1 MYLPSVKRLECNRER
16 PVRYSMIEQPAY
28 DTGSSVRIALREA
41 ERVRRM
47 VIIEGYLTGIV
58 RVLFPTLQP
67 LQTVL
72 QRGVTDGF
80 GIAFYILEMFFI

>member
-1 MYLPSVKRLECNRER
+1 MYLPSVERLECDRER
-16 PVRYSMIEQPAY
+16 PVRYPMIKQPTHNA
-28 DTGSSVRIALREA
+28 GSSVRIALREA

-72 QRGVTDGF
+72 QRSVTDGF
-80 GIAFYILEMFFI
+80 GIAFYILEMFFT